1 MNHYFQAM
9 NHYSLCWGS
18 PGVSVVKNLPAN
30 RGWDGWMAS
39 LTGWTWVSV
48 NSKSWCWTESDTT
61 EQLNWTEC
69 RRYRWLGFDPWV
81 RKIPW
86 WRKWQPTP
94 VFLPGRSH
102 GQRSLQATACGVTKS
117 WTQLSY
123 WAHTHSLLS
132 QWIILHR
139 SLLQFVLTWR
149 NISVG
154 TILGLVLAYHTST
167 VLIARKQEDR
177 SVNEISYLEHK
188 NTNQALVFSILLV
201 VTITG

>member
-1 MNHYFQAM
+1 MDRVGYDWA
-9 NHYSLCWGS
+9 
-18 PGVSVVKNLPAN
+18 
-30 RGWDGWMAS
+30 
-39 LTGWTWVSV
+39 
-48 NSKSWCWTESDTT
+48 TE
-61 EQLNWTEC
+61 LNWTEC
-69 RRYRWLGFDPWV
+69 RRCRQLGFDPWV
-81 RKIPW
+81 GKIPW

-94 VFLPGRSH
+94 VFLPGRFH

-123 WAHTHSLLS
+123 WARTRSLLS

-139 SLLQFVLTWR
+139 SLLQSVLIWR
-149 NISVG
+149 SIVAATQKCSVG
-154 TILGLVLAYHTST
+154 PILRLVLACHTST

-188 NTNQALVFSILLV
+188 ETNQALVFSILLV